1 MHARTKRVVWKS
13 ALLIG
18 RAVKTSVPVKLK
30 PLVSLKVRRG
40 MVGGTAEVGAILETA
55 RSHHPFLKVTLQGK
69 GQHLLARS
77 QQGRG
82 TGAG

>member
-1 MHARTKRVVWKS
+1 M
-13 ALLIG
+13 
-18 RAVKTSVPVKLK
+18 KTSVPVKLQ

-40 MVGGTAEVGAILETA
+40 VAGGTAEVGAILETV

-69 GQHLLARS
+69 GQHLTASL